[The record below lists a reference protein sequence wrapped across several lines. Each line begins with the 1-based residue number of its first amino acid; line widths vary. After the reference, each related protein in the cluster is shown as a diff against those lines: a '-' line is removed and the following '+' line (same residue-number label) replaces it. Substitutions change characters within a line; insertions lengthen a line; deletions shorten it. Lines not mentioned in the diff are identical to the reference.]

1 MLRTSSMKASS
12 SPARPARFLR
22 VAALAVFAAASA
34 VVLSA
39 CSPVKLVDR
48 LTPDNT
54 YIAESGIAY
63 GVEPRQKLDVYQPLP
78 ARSAVVGQRP
88 LIVFFYGGT
97 WSSGDRG
104 MYRFVGEALASQG
117 AIVVIPDYRLSP
129 GVTYPVF
136 VQDSAKAM
144 KWGLDNAVR
153 LGADPKRVF
162 VMGHS
167 SGGYNAAMLALDP
180 RWLGEVGASPKQ
192 LAGWIGLAGPYDFLP
207 MGDPDAQ
214 RAFNWPSTP
223 RDSQPIHHVTPASPP
238 ALLMAASKDRLVD
251 PVRNTEQMVRK
262 LRAAGVRVETK
273 EFDDLSHVT
282 LIGAVA
288 KPIRWIGGPVVP
300 PILDFVGL
308 APEKARTASI
318 Q

>member
-1 MLRTSSMKASS
+1 MKAS
-12 SPARPARFLR
+12 ARPVRFLR

-34 VVLSA
+34 AVLSA

-54 YIAESGIAY
+54 YIAESDIAY
-63 GVEPRQKLDVYQPLP
+63 GVESRQKLDIYQPLP
-78 ARSAVVGQRP
+78 ARSAAVGQRP

-129 GVTYPVF
+129 QVTYPVF

-153 LGADPKRVF
+153 LGADPKRVY

-167 SGGYNAAMLALDP
+167 SGGYNAAMLALDS

-214 RAFNWPSTP
+214 RAFGWPDTP
-223 RDSQPIHHVTPASPP
+223 RSSQPIAHVSAAAPRT
-238 ALLMAASKDRLVD
+238 LLLAATKDTLVD
-251 PVRNTEQMVRK
+251 PVRNTGQMADR
-262 LRAAGVRVETK
+262 LRAEGVDVRVRPSTIWAM
-273 EFDDLSHVT
+273 S
-282 LIGAVA
+282 
-288 KPIRWIGGPVVP
+288 P
-300 PILDFVGL
+300 
-308 APEKARTASI
+308 
-318 Q
+318 